1 MIGER
6 IKELRESAN
15 MSFEAFGQIADTS
28 KQYVSGLEKGR
39 IKRPNGV
46 FLESWARHFRVNMR
60 WLAEGKGPKDA
71 GSSDDDADW
80 PPIRATTQRLGLGGS
95 AAVEEY
101 ADAHKLKFRAASLH
115 RKGLHPDKCEVAY
128 GKGDSMLPRIHDG
141 DAILFNR
148 AQVEPVNRKLFVI
161 EVDGITGQYEPQVK
175 RCRIIG
181 GQVFFEALNPDGD
194 HHWNEPRPMID
205 KRHPIRILGQVRWI
219 GSWED

>member
-15 MSFEAFGQIADTS
+15 MSFEAFGQIANTS

-39 IKRPNGV
+39 IQRPNGV
-46 FLESWARHFRVNMR
+46 FLERWARHFHINMR
-60 WLAEGKGPKDA
+60 WLAEGKGPKDTGA
-71 GSSDDDADW
+71 SEDDGDW
-80 PPIRATTQRLGLGGS
+80 PLVRATTQRLGLGSS

-101 ADAHKLKFRAASLH
+101 AEAHKLKFRAASLH
-115 RKGLHPDKCEVAY
+115 RKGLRPDMCEVAY

-148 AQVEPVNRKLFVI
+148 AQTDPKNRKLFVI
-161 EVDGITGQYEPQVK
+161 EIDGITGQYEPQVK
-175 RCRIIG
+175 RCRIVGDQIY
-181 GQVFFEALNPDGD
+181 FEALNPDGD
-194 HHWNEPRPMID
+194 HTWSDPRPMND